1 MSASAPCRSEPRH
14 APAARCLRAGVI
26 GLGVGAAHLEAY
38 RAHPRCRAAAVCDLD
53 PAKRE
58 AALRGGD
65 GLRAY
70 EAADELLADPDIDVV
85 SIASYDDKHAEQT
98 LRALRAGK
106 HVFVEKPLC
115 LNRNDAREIREAL
128 RNRPELRLSS
138 NLVLRACPRFA
149 ALKQRIDAGE
159 LGELFCIE
167 GDYLYGRLHKI
178 THGWRGEI
186 ENYSVVLGGAIHI
199 VDLMLW
205 LTGGTVAEVSAVG
218 NQIASRGSR
227 FRYRDQVL
235 ALLRFESGLIGKVG
249 VSYGCVRPHFHA
261 LSVYGTRGTWANDAP
276 HARWYESRD
285 PQREVQPVDDLYP
298 GVHKGALLAGFIDAI
313 LAGGE
318 CAVTENDAL
327 RCLSVCLAIEDS
339 AATGRPVRVEYV

>member
-1 MSASAPCRSEPRH
+1 MIASAPCRSEPQV
-14 APAARCLRAGVI
+14 ASPARRLRAGVI

-38 RAHPRCRAAAVCDLD
+38 GAHPRCLVVAVCDLD

-58 AALRGGD
+58 AALRD
-65 GLRAY
+65 DHGLRAY
-70 EAADELLADPDIDVV
+70 EAADELLSDPDIDVV

-98 LRALRAGK
+98 LCALRAGK

-115 LNRNDAREIREAL
+115 LNRDDARQIRAAL
-128 RNRPELRLSS
+128 RDRPGLRLSS

-149 ALKQRIDAGE
+149 ALKRRIDAGE
-159 LGELFCIE
+159 LGELLCIE

-205 LTGGTVAEVSAVG
+205 LTGRKVTEVSAVG
-218 NQIASRGSR
+218 NQIASRGSQ

-235 ALLRFESGLIGKVG
+235 ALLRFESGLVGKVG

-261 LSVYGTRGTWANDAP
+261 LSVYGTRGTWQNDTP
-276 HARWYESRD
+276 HARWYDSRD
-285 PQREVQPVDDLYP
+285 PRREAQPVDDPYP
-298 GVHKGALLAGFIDAI
+298 GMHKGALLAGFIDAI

-318 CAVTENDAL
+318 SAVSEDDVF
-327 RCLSVCLAIEDS
+327 RSLSVCLAIEDS
-339 AATGRPVRVEYV
+339 AATGRTVRVEYI